1 MRKVIRLLAVTT
13 LALTLALPF
22 TAYAGTWQQDTAG
35 WRVQSDNGTYL
46 TNQWYQSPESKLW
59 YYIGENGYM
68 LTNTYTPDGYF
79 VNADGVWVQSVP
91 QESVQSEPVVNEPQ
105 VQSTQPEVQPTQSN
119 NNGEIDT
126 SGWDLGGGSVKEKPL
141 DEEQNLTPGEIA
153 DIESVDFN

>member
-13 LALTLALPF
+13 LALTLALPI
-22 TAYAGTWQQDTAG
+22 TSYAGTWRQDTAG
-35 WRVQSDNGTYL
+35 WRVQSDDGVYL

-91 QESVQSEPVVNEPQ
+91 QEPIQESQPVE
-105 VQSTQPEVQPTQSN
+105 QPTQSN
-119 NNGEIDT
+119 RTDGLAPGALSKEEVDRRAEEA
-126 SGWDLGGGSVKEKPL
+126 GLGGTAHGEVLDPSRLSGGPNAGRGYNWGS
-141 DEEQNLTPGEIA
+141 
-153 DIESVDFN
+153 